1 VGVVSPCS
9 VSLLIY
15 SARNGLKIYTPF
27 VHLPPRSL
35 TDYYQYIQR
44 PTSLKSVQKKVRG
57 VHGRN
62 GPTGITD
69 LTSWD
74 AFEDEMDY
82 IWKNAQDYNEDG
94 SDIFLLA
101 DDLKVSCS
109 WHKLSSHS
117 CLVY

>member
-1 VGVVSPCS
+1 VEIVSPCS
-9 VSLLIY
+9 APLLIQPD
-15 SARNGLKIYTPF
+15 RHGLKIYTPF

-74 AFEDEMDY
+74 AFADEMDY

-94 SDIFLLA
+94 SDIFALA
-101 DDLKVSCS
+101 DDLKVSRS
-109 WHKLSSHS
+109 RYELSSN
-117 CLVY
+117 LLY